1 MIRVLFIQFSIIGI
15 PEPLV
20 FACGIDED
28 ESCGWV
34 APEEETPEP
43 TRDFLVCPECESR
56 VVTARIDAN
65 QPLTQL
71 EEEELQRMVRE
82 EQES

>member
-1 MIRVLFIQFSIIGI
+1 M
-15 PEPLV
+15 PETLV

-43 TRDFLVCPECESR
+43 TQDFLVCPECESR
-56 VVTARIDAN
+56 VVNARIDAN
-65 QPLTQL
+65 QPVTQL
-71 EEEELQRMVRE
+71 EDDELRGMVRE
-82 EQES
+82 EQKS